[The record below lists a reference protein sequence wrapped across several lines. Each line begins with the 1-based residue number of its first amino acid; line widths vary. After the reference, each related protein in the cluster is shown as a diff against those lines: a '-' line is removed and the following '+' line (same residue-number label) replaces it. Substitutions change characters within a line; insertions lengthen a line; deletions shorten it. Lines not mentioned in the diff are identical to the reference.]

1 MRSFATLA
9 ELLDGL
15 RAFGERPA
23 VMVDRGESFSTWS
36 FAALADGSH
45 RLATGLLGLGVGRQ
59 EPVAILSSNRAEW
72 IIAYFGIVAS
82 GAMAVPL
89 DHLASEGE
97 IAVMLS
103 KSGCRRLFA
112 SRDRLARLPAAWL
125 AEGAAIYLLDDA
137 SSGDGAAGDGAAGE
151 GPAAGP
157 GPASAG
163 ALPWRRLLAERA
175 GPLPEIAPGERAS
188 LLFTSGTTGTP
199 KAVPLTHANF
209 VANLRGLLQ
218 ARIVDV
224 GDRVL
229 LPLPLHHAYPFTVG
243 MLGALASGATLVLPA
258 GMTGP
263 EILHAARAAHASAI
277 IGVPGLY
284 GAMLNGIEA
293 RIARRGRGAARVYA
307 WLLALS
313 IRLRRSFGLRVGGLL
328 FRPLHAEFGGALRIL
343 SSGGAKL
350 DAEIAW
356 KLEGLGWRA
365 LSGYGLTETAPI
377 LTFNPPEGARL
388 DSEGLPVAGVEIRI
402 GPPEGDMPGEIL
414 ARGASVFAGY
424 LDDPAANAAAF
435 AEGGWFHTGDLG
447 FLDPDG
453 YLHVTG
459 RANETIVLPTGKKLF
474 PDDLERV
481 YAGMPFAKEV
491 AVLLRAGALV
501 ALVVPEPETI
511 RERGA
516 ARVEG
521 LLREA
526 IERHVA
532 SLKPQERISGY
543 ALLREPLPRT
553 HLGKLKRH
561 LLPAL
566 YARAEAGFEKAA
578 PAALSEADRGLLA
591 TSPAREIWGWL
602 ASRYPDRRLGLET
615 SPQLD
620 LGIDS
625 LQWIELTTE
634 IQDRFGVRLTE
645 AAIGRIITLRDLL
658 GEIARA
664 SGAAP
669 AAAPG
674 APAPASAVAPEP
686 EQVRRWL
693 APPGIASTLFGLA
706 LYAVIKLAM
715 RLLFRLEVRGRSTIP
730 KDEPLVF
737 TPNHASYL
745 DPLTLAAAFEWRELR
760 RMHWAGWTGLLHSNW
775 FMRAVSRAANVLPVD
790 PDRDPGAALALS
802 AAVLRQ
808 GRRLVWF
815 PEGRLSPTGEITE
828 FLPGVGVL
836 LTSTGVRAVP
846 VRIAGT
852 FAALPRPRRIP
863 RLRRLRVTFGPAV
876 GADELARLGQGKDE
890 NARIVSALRDRVV
903 ALPGA

>member
-1 MRSFATLA
+1 MRGFTTLA

-15 RAFGERPA
+15 PAFGERPA
-23 VMVDRGESFSTWS
+23 IMVDRGESFSAWS
-36 FAALADGSH
+36 FAALTEVSH
-45 RLATGLLGLGVGRQ
+45 RLATGLLASGVGRQ

-89 DHLASEGE
+89 DHLAGEGE
-97 IAVMLS
+97 IATMLS
-103 KSGCRRLFA
+103 KCGCRRLFTT
-112 SRDRLARLPAAWL
+112 RDRLSRLPASWADGR
-125 AEGAAIYLLDDA
+125 GAVYLLDGDLPDDEPPNIGSIGVHGA
-137 SSGDGAAGDGAAGE
+137 PPSSAV
-151 GPAAGP
+151 
-157 GPASAG
+157 S
-163 ALPWRRLLAERA
+163 WRRLLAERA
-175 GPLPEIAPGERAS
+175 GPLPAIAPDQRAS
-188 LLFTSGTTGTP
+188 LLFTSGTTGPP

-209 VANLRGLLQ
+209 VANLRGLLD
-218 ARIVDV
+218 AGIAAA

-263 EILHAARAAHASAI
+263 EILHAVRAARTSVI

-293 RIARRGRGAARVYA
+293 RIARRGKAVARTYG

-313 IRLRRSFGLRVGGLL
+313 IWLGRTFGLRIGRLL
-328 FRPLHAEFGGALRIL
+328 FRRLHAEFGGALRIL
-343 SSGGAKL
+343 ASGGAKL
-350 DAEIAW
+350 DAEVAW
-356 KLEGLGWRA
+356 KLEGLGWRV

-377 LTFNPPEGARL
+377 LTFNPPERARL
-388 DSEGLPVAGVEIRI
+388 DSEGLPIAGVEIRV
-402 GPPEGDMPGEIL
+402 GSPEGDMPGEIL

-424 LDDPAANAAAF
+424 LDDPTASMAAF
-435 AEGGWFHTGDLG
+435 ADGGWFRTGDLG

-453 YLHVTG
+453 YLHVVG
-459 RANETIVLPTGKKLF
+459 RANEAIVLPTGKKLF
-474 PDDLERV
+474 PDDIEAV
-481 YAGMPFAKEV
+481 YAGMPFAREV
-491 AVLLRAGALV
+491 AVLLRDGALV
-501 ALVVPEPETI
+501 ALIVPEPEAI

-516 ARVEG
+516 ARVEA

-526 IERHVA
+526 VERHVA

-543 ALLREPLPRT
+543 AFFREPLPRT

-566 YARAEAGFEKAA
+566 YAQAEAGLERAA
-578 PAALSEADRGLLA
+578 AAALSEEDRGLLA
-591 TSPAREIWGWL
+591 ASPAREIWAWL
-602 ASRYPDRRLGLET
+602 ASRYPDRRLTLET

-625 LQWIELTTE
+625 LKWIELTTE

-658 GEIARA
+658 REIAQA
-664 SGAAP
+664 GGAAP
-669 AAAPG
+669 GAVPG
-674 APAPASAVAPEP
+674 APAPVPALAPTP
-686 EQVRRWL
+686 EQARWL
-693 APPGIASTLFGLA
+693 APPGIVSLLFGLA
-706 LYAVIKLAM
+706 LYAAVKLAM
-715 RLLFRLEVRGRSTIP
+715 RLLFRLQVRGRSAIP

-760 RMHWAGWTGLLHSNW
+760 RTSWAGWTGLLFSTW
-775 FMRAVSRAANVLPVD
+775 FMRAVSRTANVLPID

-815 PEGRLSPTGEITE
+815 PEGRRSPTGEITE
-828 FLPGVGVL
+828 FLPGIAVL
-836 LTSTGVRAVP
+836 LSKTGVRAVP
-846 VRIAGT
+846 VRIGGT
-852 FAALPRPRRIP
+852 FEAWPGTRRIP
-863 RLRRLRVTFGPAV
+863 RLRRLCVTFGPAL
-876 GADELARLGQGKDE
+876 GADELARRGRGKDE
-890 NARIVSALRDRVV
+890 NARIASALRDCVA
-903 ALPGA
+903 ALPEA